1 MGGYDGI
8 GLCTP
13 SAASKAA
20 KYLPVHITA
29 ITANNQKITTDSS
42 VRYTQ
47 NIELS
52 YKENNL
58 SFEFSDYSYDH
69 IKKGN
74 FVYKLEGL
82 DKDWHQ
88 VDERSNRISY
98 TNIPHGK
105 YTLFIRHAGDRQKI
119 CFHAFGY
126 HSFAVVSNFVGKNGL
141 FPYYRR
147 IGRMDNQLFSW

>member
-13 SAASKAA
+13 SAVSKAA

-82 DKDWHQ
+82 DKDWRQ

-105 YTLFIRHAGDRQKI
+105 YTLFIRHAGDRQKQLP
-119 CFHAFGY
+119 CFRLPF
-126 HSFAVVSNFVGKNGL
+126 F
-141 FPYYRR
+141 RR
-147 IGRMDNQLFSW
+147 GIKLCGQKWLISLLSEDWSDG